1 MFLNKFIFPSRLPP
15 IEVESTYE
23 KALSE
28 EEERITYQ
36 RKMLLLSVKKIRERE
51 NEMLIQGKNC
61 MLRKR
66 VEANENELETFLR
79 SMEKQVRVLHASFVL
94 PFFNCEKNLKN

>member
-1 MFLNKFIFPSRLPP
+1 LPST
-15 IEVESTYE
+15 EVESTYE
-23 KALSE
+23 KALNE

-61 MLRKR
+61 VLRKR
-66 VEANENELETFLR
+66 VEANENELETMLR
-79 SMEKQVRVLHASFVL
+79 NLEKQVKYFHGSFA
-94 PFFNCEKNLKN
+94 FFPSFYFHRKCLQS